1 MIISLDRKSDQFGKD
16 QMPYYW
22 MIFIL
27 PGIFRKYVD
36 VVTFTGSYVTL
47 SILPKINFY
56 TFIFHFSYERI
67 DAKKN
72 LSAMTVLTRSKY

>member
-1 MIISLDRKSDQFGKD
+1 
-16 QMPYYW
+16 MPYYW

-47 SILPKINFY
+47 SILPKINFN

-72 LSAMTVLTRSKY
+72 